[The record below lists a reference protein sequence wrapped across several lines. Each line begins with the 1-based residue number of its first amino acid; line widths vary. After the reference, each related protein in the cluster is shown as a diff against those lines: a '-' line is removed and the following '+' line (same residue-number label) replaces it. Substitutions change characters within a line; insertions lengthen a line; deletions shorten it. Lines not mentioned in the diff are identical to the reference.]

1 MDDEK
6 EKAEETKT
14 ETPSSETEATAKEK
28 AGKEKEETEKPEEK
42 QDKADET
49 SDDKTEENADNK
61 PEGKPEKEA
70 EKEAEEEEKPDETE
84 KAMAALTAKYNALM
98 IKDAL
103 TDAGQEY
110 GLTRAQIPYIAR
122 MMDTEKLITEN
133 GEVNTKAL
141 SDQLKGIVSAFPG
154 LKAKKEEKTGIQL
167 GAPINT
173 EEGSETFADRIMAA
187 AGLK

>member
-1 MDDEK
+1 MGNEK

-14 ETPSSETEATAKEK
+14 PSPDETEATAKEK
-28 AGKEKEETEKPEEK
+28 AEKAEKKTEKPEEK
-42 QDKADET
+42 QDKADEA
-49 SDDKTEENADNK
+49 SDDKTEENVDNK

-70 EKEAEEEEKPDETE
+70 EKEAPEEKPTETE

-103 TDAGQEY
+103 TDEGQKY

-122 MMDTEKLITEN
+122 MMDSDKLITEN

-141 SDQLKGIVSAFPG
+141 TDQLKGIVSAFPG

-167 GAPINT
+167 GAPINE

>member
-28 AGKEKEETEKPEEK
+28 AEKVEKKTEKPEEK
-42 QDKADET
+42 QDKAET
-49 SDDKTEENADNK
+49 SDDKTDENK

-70 EKEAEEEEKPDETE
+70 EKEADEEKPAETE

-122 MMDTEKLITEN
+122 MMDSDKLITEN

-154 LKAKKEEKTGIQL
+154 LKAPKEEKTGIQL

>member
-1 MDDEK
+1 MENEK
-6 EKAEETKT
+6 EKAKETKT

-28 AGKEKEETEKPEEK
+28 AEKAEKKTEKPEEK

-49 SDDKTEENADNK
+49 SDGKTEENVDNK
-61 PEGKPEKEA
+61 NEAEGKPEKEA
-70 EKEAEEEEKPDETE
+70 EKEADEEKPDETV
-84 KAMAALTAKYNALM
+84 KAMAALTSKYNALM

-103 TDAGQEY
+103 TDAGEEY

-122 MMDTEKLITEN
+122 MLDSAKLIEH

-141 SDQLKGIVSAFPG
+141 TDQLKGIVSAFPG
-154 LKAKKEEKTGIQL
+154 LKAEKEEKTGIQL

>member
-28 AGKEKEETEKPEEK
+28 AEKVEKKTEKPEEK
-42 QDKADET
+42 QDKAET
-49 SDDKTEENADNK
+49 SDDKDSKNEA
-61 PEGKPEKEA
+61 EGKPEKEA

-110 GLTRAQIPYIAR
+110 GFTRAQIPYIAR

-173 EEGSETFADRIMAA
+173 EEGSETFADKIMAA